1 MDITGT
7 WIWRI
12 QAQMM
17 SLKTSK
23 IKFDWETFLK
33 LCFSNSNGGTTFQ
46 RFQEVSFF
54 CMACWPSTILWNFVE
69 TKCFFSLPQT
79 SKELATKRMSE
90 TAGRVVR
97 ISQSSSSPNVKALCV
112 NSKEQRLQLGHGFG
126 IPLSVE
132 LNMYVWFIHNYNLI
146 MCYSKAILVHVIF
159 RNFTF

>member
-17 SLKTSK
+17 SLKHQRSNLTGKLSWSYALATRMGEQHFKGSK
-23 IKFDWETFLK
+23 RFL
-33 LCFSNSNGGTTFQ
+33 
-46 RFQEVSFF
+46 FF
-54 CMACWPSTILWNFVE
+54 VWLVDLLQFCGILWRPSASFHSPRPRKNWQQKEWVRLQE
-69 TKCFFSLPQT
+69 EWSGSPKAQVPQT
-79 SKELATKRMSE
+79 W
-90 TAGRVVR
+90 
-97 ISQSSSSPNVKALCV
+97 KALCV

-146 MCYSKAILVHVIF
+146 MCYSKAILVHVII